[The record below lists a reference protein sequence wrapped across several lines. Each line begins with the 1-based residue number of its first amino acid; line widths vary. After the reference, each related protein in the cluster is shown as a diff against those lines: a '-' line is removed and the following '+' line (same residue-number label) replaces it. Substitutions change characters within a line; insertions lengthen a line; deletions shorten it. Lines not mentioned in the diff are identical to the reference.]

1 MAVIGKYVKARRL
14 ELGLTQE
21 ELAHKMGYK
30 TKSSIN
36 KIELGAQDV
45 PLAKVE
51 ELAKCLDCAP
61 DYLMGWKNDSYSALI
76 EMAGK
81 MDATQLA
88 RLLAYA
94 QGLTDMMGDKD
105 EGI

>member
-1 MAVIGKYVKARRL
+1 MAVIGKYVRARRL

-36 KIELGAQDV
+36 KIELGFQDI
-45 PLAKVE
+45 PLPKVE

-61 DYLMGWKNDSYSALI
+61 GYLMGWDDNNYNALI
-76 EMAGK
+76 ELVDK
-81 MDATQLA
+81 MDDAQLA

-94 QGLTDMMGDKD
+94 QGLTDMGDK
-105 EGI
+105 

>member
-1 MAVIGKYVKARRL
+1 MAVIGRYVKARRL

-21 ELAHKMGYK
+21 ELAYRMGYK

-51 ELAKCLDCAP
+51 ELARCLECTP
-61 DYLMGWKNDSYSALI
+61 GYLMGWEDNNYNTLI
-76 EMAGK
+76 ELVDK
-81 MDATQLA
+81 MDDNQIA

-94 QGLTDMMGDKD
+94 QGLTDMGDKK
-105 EGI
+105 

>member
-1 MAVIGKYVKARRL
+1 MAVIGRYVKARRL

-36 KIELGAQDV
+36 KIEIGAQDV

-51 ELAKCLDCAP
+51 ELARCLDCAP
-61 DYLMGWKNDSYSALI
+61 GYLMGWEENNYNTLI
-76 EMAGK
+76 ELVGK
-81 MDATQLA
+81 MDSYQID

-94 QGLTDMMGDKD
+94 KGLTDATTK
-105 EGI
+105 